1 MRETP
6 LFLGLT
12 KPTKIFG
19 LPIGYFIGLVFLSVI
34 PFILLDDMRFLLIF
48 AGGYPPLWLVADR
61 NPNLF
66 QILNVTMSRTPRT
79 ANKTANGGDR
89 YVG

>member
-19 LPIGYFIGLVFLSVI
+19 LPIGYFISLVFLSVI

-48 AGGYPPLWLVADR
+48 LGGYPVLWLVADR
-61 NPNLF
+61 NPDLF
-66 QILNVTMSRTPRT
+66 RILNVTLSRTPRT
-79 ANKTANGGDR
+79 ANRTENGGDR

>member
-34 PFILLDDMRFLLIF
+34 PFILLDNLRFLLIF
-48 AGGYPPLWLVADR
+48 VIGYPVLWLVADR

-66 QILNVTMSRTPRT
+66 QILNVTLSRTPRT
-79 ANKTANGGDR
+79 ANRSKNGGDR
-89 YVG
+89 YAS

>member
-19 LPIGYFIGLVFLSVI
+19 LPIGYFISLVFLSVI
-34 PFILLDDMRFLLIF
+34 PFILLDDMRFLFIF
-48 AGGYPPLWLVADR
+48 AGGYPVLWLIADR

-66 QILNVTMSRTPRT
+66 QILNVTLSRTPRT
-79 ANKTANGGDR
+79 YGRAANGGDR
-89 YVG
+89 YAS

>member
-1 MRETP
+1 MKETP

-19 LPIGYFIGLVFLSVI
+19 LPIGYFISLIFLSVI

-48 AGGYPPLWLVADR
+48 LAGYPPLWVVADR
-61 NPNLF
+61 NPHLF
-66 QILNVTMSRTPRT
+66 GILNVTLSRTPRA
-79 ANKTANGGDR
+79 ANRAQNRGDR
-89 YVG
+89 YVS

>member
-34 PFILLDDMRFLLIF
+34 PFILLDNLRFLLIF
-48 AGGYPPLWLVADR
+48 VVGYPVLWLVADR

-66 QILNVTMSRTPRT
+66 QILNVTLSRTPRT
-79 ANKTANGGDR
+79 ANRAGHGGDH
-89 YVG
+89 YAS